1 MRLDKYLLELHPN
14 LTRSKSQDLI
24 KRRLVLVNN
33 KIITK
38 TGYEIKQSDKI
49 QVLDLLKYVSRAG
62 LKLEHA
68 ANILNL
74 NFHNLKVLD
83 VGSSTGGFSDYSIQN
98 GASIVYAY
106 DVGTNQ
112 MDKDLRNNPKIVL
125 NEQTNILSA
134 TIPNVDIALVD
145 VSFTSS
151 KQILK
156 HIYNHS
162 NVFLILIKPQFEVG
176 KDHLKKGIVKD
187 KKRVQALLDEF
198 KILATDLGFQ
208 NIKIFPTNLPGKD
221 GNLEYWLYLEK

>member
-24 KRRLVLVNN
+24 KRGLVLVNN
-33 KIITK
+33 KVITK
-38 TGYEIKQSDKI
+38 TGYEIKQSDEI

-74 NFHNLKVLD
+74 NFSNLKVLD

-198 KILATDLGFQ
+198 KKLATDLGFQ

>member
-1 MRLDKYLLELHPN
+1 MRLDKYLIELYPN

-24 KRRLVLVNN
+24 KRSLVLVNN
-33 KIITK
+33 KVINK
-38 TGYEIKQSDKI
+38 TGYEVKESDEIK
-49 QVLDLLKYVSRAG
+49 VLDLLKYVSRAG

-68 ANILNL
+68 ASILNL
-74 NFHNLKVLD
+74 KFNNLKVLD
-83 VGSSTGGFSDYSIQN
+83 VGSSTGGFTDYSIQN

-112 MDKDLRNNPKIVL
+112 MDLNLRKNSKIVL

-134 TIPNVDIALVD
+134 TITNVDIALVD

-156 HIYNHS
+156 HIYNYS
-162 NVFLILIKPQFEVG
+162 NVFLVLIKPQFEVG
-176 KDHLKKGIVKD
+176 KEHLKKGIVKD

-198 KILATDLGFQ
+198 NILATELGFK

>member
-1 MRLDKYLLELHPN
+1 MAAIFIC
-14 LTRSKSQDLI
+14 SKSQDLI
-24 KRRLVLVNN
+24 KRGLVLVNN
-33 KIITK
+33 KVITK
-38 TGYEIKQSDKI
+38 TGYEIKQSDEI

-74 NFHNLKVLD
+74 NFSNLKVLD

-156 HIYNHS
+156 HIYNYS
-162 NVFLILIKPQFEVG
+162 DIFLILIKPQFEVG

-198 KILATDLGFQ
+198 RLLATDLGFQ

>member
-1 MRLDKYLLELHPN
+1 MNK
-14 LTRSKSQDLI
+14 LI
-24 KRRLVLVNN
+24 S
-33 KIITK
+33 
-38 TGYEIKQSDKI
+38 Y
-49 QVLDLLKYVSRAG
+49 
-62 LKLEHA
+62 H
-68 ANILNL
+68 
-74 NFHNLKVLD
+74 
-83 VGSSTGGFSDYSIQN
+83 
-98 GASIVYAY
+98 
-106 DVGTNQ
+106 
-112 MDKDLRNNPKIVL
+112 
-125 NEQTNILSA
+125 

-198 KILATDLGFQ
+198 KLLATDLGFQ